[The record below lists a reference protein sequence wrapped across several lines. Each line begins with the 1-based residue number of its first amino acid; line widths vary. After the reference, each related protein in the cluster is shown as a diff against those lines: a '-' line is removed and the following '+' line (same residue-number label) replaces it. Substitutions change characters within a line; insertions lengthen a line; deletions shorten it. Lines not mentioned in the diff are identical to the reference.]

1 MIVHIDKLIRHL
13 KSQIKTANQLE
24 SHFVY
29 LTVREAEGCLELAE
43 AQDVIQE
50 MLAEGTANKCCKD
63 CKYHGTFE
71 CPLCDEYKF
80 KTADNWYCADW
91 ECSESNIS
99 NGSEIPN
106 S

>member
-50 MLAEGTANKCCKD
+50 MIAEGSKIVLCKD
-63 CKYHGTFE
+63 CKYHGEFE
-71 CPLCDEYKF
+71 CPLCDEYKY
-80 KTADNWYCADW
+80 KTPDNWYCRDGERKEGAVKLV
-91 ECSESNIS
+91 
-99 NGSEIPN
+99 
-106 S
+106 